1 MLRVAEMGISF
12 RDLALITV
20 GMVFDMMTESGNDNY
35 KYPYKASQKDF
46 DSPVP
51 YWAIC
56 TFVMCNIL

>member
-35 KYPYKASQKDF
+35 KYSYKATQADF
-46 DSPVP
+46 DR
-51 YWAIC
+51 
-56 TFVMCNIL
+56 F